1 MITIKYSKT
10 IYIRFS
16 HDAEHVINN
25 DSYIID
31 VVENDHMVMYK
42 DEITIEIARFNLTGT
57 YKKTG
62 NCQIWFELVQFNV
75 SIDFYDLINSFTCH
89 ILFMTIRLGFIFPK
103 YSRIII
109 T

>member
-16 HDAEHVINN
+16 HDTEHVINN

-42 DEITIEIARFNLTGT
+42 DEIMIEIARF
-57 YKKTG
+57 KH
-62 NCQIWFELVQFNV
+62 
-75 SIDFYDLINSFTCH
+75 LIHAVEYVKFLCDC
-89 ILFMTIRLGFIFPK
+89 
-103 YSRIII
+103 
-109 T
+109 